1 MRHWRTLGSE
11 RERTL
16 HGGAGAG
23 ARLQNRPARNSET
36 TPVLE
41 RPTGDE
47 IRAAPIPRRGAR
59 GGRPSDGRAQHA
71 HSRMG
76 GTTEDASVAIECEV
90 GEAIIDS
97 NATVFSHAAF
107 GSGPDDG
114 GADFGAHGHA
124 TRHPRA
130 RGGHPEAGWHES
142 AGSRARGCSFG
153 PAGGGRAAVLQR

>member
-16 HGGAGAG
+16 HGVAGAG
-23 ARLQNRPARNSET
+23 ARLQNRTARNSET
-36 TPVLE
+36 PPVLE
-41 RPTGDE
+41 RPTGRQ
-47 IRAAPIPRRGAR
+47 IRAARLPRRGAR

-97 NATVFSHAAF
+97 NAPVFSHLPF
-107 GSGPDDG
+107 VSSP
-114 GADFGAHGHA
+114 
-124 TRHPRA
+124 
-130 RGGHPEAGWHES
+130 
-142 AGSRARGCSFG
+142 
-153 PAGGGRAAVLQR
+153 L